1 MTTAAALAE
10 FHERGYTIVDAQH
23 PEVLDRLL
31 GEFLAAAAELIDVPA
46 DQLRADA
53 LHDHIEPGDGA
64 ARFRLELTQ
73 RLVAEHNVGA
83 TVFEAFA
90 DVLSGLLG
98 PDVLSQRVPN
108 IVFQPPGDPRP
119 TELHRDAPA
128 NSPYEVVV
136 WLPLVDCFGTKS
148 MYLLDR
154 TGSAEV
160 MAFYREH
167 PDDRDGFSERL
178 MERASFVEVRFGQ
191 ALLFWSGLFHGSV
204 VNTESESRLSINTR
218 FKQLFA
224 PLGMKDPFRY
234 FEILHTSPLTRL
246 GLDFQRA
253 ETYGAGSMPGL
264 APPH

>member
-1 MTTAAALAE
+1 MDRTEALVE
-10 FHERGYTIVDAQH
+10 FHERGYTIVDAER
-23 PEVLDRLL
+23 PEVLDRLRDQ
-31 GEFLAAAAELIDVPA
+31 FLAVAAELLEVPA
-46 DQLRADA
+46 ERLSADA
-53 LHDHIEPGDGA
+53 LHDHVEPGDGA
-64 ARFRLELTQ
+64 ARFRLEMTQ
-73 RLVAEHNVGA
+73 RLVSRQNVGA
-83 TVFEAFA
+83 SVFEAFE
-90 DVLSGLLG
+90 DILRGLLG

-136 WLPLVDCFGTKS
+136 WLPFVDCFGTKS

-154 TGSAEV
+154 AGSAEV

-167 PDDRDGFSERL
+167 PDDRDGFSEQL
-178 MERASFVEVRFGQ
+178 MQRASFVEVGFGQ

-204 VNTESESRLSINTR
+204 VNTEAESRLSINTR

>member
-1 MTTAAALAE
+1 MDLNAALDE
-10 FHERGYTIVDAQH
+10 FAERGYTIVDAH
-23 PEVLDRLL
+23 RPEVLDRLL
-31 GEFLAAAAELIDVPA
+31 AQFLAAAAEQLGVPA
-46 DQLRADA
+46 DQLSADS
-53 LHDHIEPGDGA
+53 LHDHVGPGDAA

-73 RLVAEHNVGA
+73 RLVSAHNVGA
-83 TVFEAFA
+83 EVFEAFG
-90 DVLSGLLG
+90 DVLGALLG

-136 WLPLVDCFGTKS
+136 WLPFVDCFGTKS

-154 TGSAEV
+154 VGSAEV

-167 PDDRDGFSERL
+167 PDDRAGFEEQL
-178 MERASFVEVRFGQ
+178 MARASFVEVRFGQ

-204 VNTESESRLSINTR
+204 VNTEAESRLSINTR

-246 GLDFQRA
+246 GLEFQRS
-253 ETYGAGSMPGL
+253 ETYGAGSMPGV